1 MFCLQGSRLLQ
12 FHPNTIV
19 KLQGEEISLLRA
31 PVRILHKFPLP
42 SSHFIFIGGLGHL
55 VNITHLFTPT
65 EPQAGVASNRNAKAA
80 LKKKKTTM
88 LGHINLEAITRVEFI
103 KAFLTIHSL
112 HAHFAPGIHS
122 GPEFR
127 LSWTGS
133 AYVGLFF
140 CLITIHTHSY
150 SLKWREGWCSNDS
163 NRSKL

>member
-1 MFCLQGSRLLQ
+1 MMFCLQGFHLLQ
-12 FHPNTIV
+12 FCPNTIV
-19 KLQGEEISLLRA
+19 RLQGEEISLLRA
-31 PVRILHKFPLP
+31 PVCILHIFPLP
-42 SSHFIFIGGLGHL
+42 SPHLIFIDGLGHL

-65 EPQAGVASNRNAKAA
+65 EPQAGVASNRNVKAA
-80 LKKKKTTM
+80 PKKKKTTM

-140 CLITIHTHSY
+140 LFNYCSHS
-150 SLKWREGWCSNDS
+150 
-163 NRSKL
+163 